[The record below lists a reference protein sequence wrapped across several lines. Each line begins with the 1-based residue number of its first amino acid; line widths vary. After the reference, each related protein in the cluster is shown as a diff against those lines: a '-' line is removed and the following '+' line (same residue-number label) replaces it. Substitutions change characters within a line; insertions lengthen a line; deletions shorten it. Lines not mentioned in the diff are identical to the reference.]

1 MTSENNEELKDLEEQ
16 ETEVT
21 EEVDAEMV
29 DTTSNDGELAKVQGE
44 LKTLNETYLRLYA
57 DFENFRKRTSKE
69 KLDIS
74 SYAISDVMT
83 KLLPIIDNF
92 DRALSV
98 ETEKQGS
105 FYEGMNMIS
114 KQLKDVLISE
124 GLEKIECCGEPFD
137 PNLHY
142 GVQIGNEEGI
152 KDDIILEE
160 LQTGY
165 KYKNKVIRPAMVKV
179 NKQ

>member
-1 MTSENNEELKDLEEQ
+1 MTSENKEELKDLDEQ
-16 ETEVT
+16 ATTEV
-21 EEVDAEMV
+21 EAEMV
-29 DTTSNDGELAKVQGE
+29 DTPIQNDELSKLQGE

-98 ETEKQGS
+98 ESEKQGS

-124 GLEKIECCGEPFD
+124 GLEKIECVGEAFD

-142 GVQIGNEEGI
+142 GVQIGNEEGYE
-152 KDDIILEE
+152 DDIILEE

-179 NKQ
+179 NKK